1 MEVRRYHGNILSSIA
16 EVIAHQANCLGK
28 MDAGIDQEIRD
39 KCPEAFPPYAAA
51 CRKGNMLDECQMVKT
66 KSGLYIANLFGQYG
80 AKTDYTALKGAL
92 KSLLVQM
99 QEMRLHTVAFPYC
112 MGAGQ
117 NRGEWTYIYSLI
129 HDTFARMGVVI
140 EIWAENGF

>member
-1 MEVRRYHGNILSSIA
+1 MSSTA

>member
-1 MEVRRYHGNILSSIA
+1 
-16 EVIAHQANCLGK
+16 

-51 CRKGNMLDECQMVKT
+51 CRKGNMLGECQMVKT

-140 EIWAENGF
+140 EIWSENGF

>member
-1 MEVRRYHGNILSSIA
+1 MEVRRYHGNILSSTA

-51 CRKGNMLDECQMVKT
+51 CRKGNMLGECQMVKT

-99 QEMRLHTVAFPYC
+99 QEMRPHCRLPILHGSRPESRGVDLYLFPHPRHLC
-112 MGAGQ
+112 P
-117 NRGEWTYIYSLI
+117 
-129 HDTFARMGVVI
+129 
-140 EIWAENGF
+140 NGRCH

>member
-1 MEVRRYHGNILSSIA
+1 MEVRRYHGNILSSTA

-51 CRKGNMLDECQMVKT
+51 CRKGNMLDQCQMVKT

-80 AKTDYTALKGAL
+80 AKT
-92 KSLLVQM
+92 
-99 QEMRLHTVAFPYC
+99 RLHGSQGRTQIVARADAGDAPPHCRLPILHGSRPESRGVDLYLFPHPRYLC
-112 MGAGQ
+112 P
-117 NRGEWTYIYSLI
+117 
-129 HDTFARMGVVI
+129 
-140 EIWAENGF
+140 NGRCH

>member
-1 MEVRRYHGNILSSIA
+1 
-16 EVIAHQANCLGK
+16 
-28 MDAGIDQEIRD
+28 
-39 KCPEAFPPYAAA
+39 
-51 CRKGNMLDECQMVKT
+51 
-66 KSGLYIANLFGQYG
+66 
-80 AKTDYTALKGAL
+80 
-92 KSLLVQM
+92 M

>member
-1 MEVRRYHGNILSSIA
+1 MEVRRYHGNILSSTA

-51 CRKGNMLDECQMVKT
+51 CRKGNMLDQCQMVKT
-66 KSGLYIANLFGQYG
+66 KSGLYIATSSGSTERRPTTQ
-80 AKTDYTALKGAL
+80 ALKGAL